1 MQKFCV
7 YRDKRITECFR
18 KRERIML
25 EEKINEKNIKVEL
38 DTEEIKIDINVSAY
52 ISDSYIPSEI
62 QRIEMYQKISNIET
76 NEDMLLS
83 DGDMLLSSEGIVL
96 EIEAANEEVT
106 TVVADKITLQKI
118 IYFLGERHT
127 FIEIKDSFIRYL
139 PQKELDEEIRK
150 MGGKIFYE
158 KVKFNPE
165 PMTLKRF

>member
-1 MQKFCV
+1 MAMITFRQLIKTASPLMWAKLKFNE
-7 YRDKRITECFR
+7 RLHHNIIT
-18 KRERIML
+18 K
-25 EEKINEKNIKVEL
+25 NEDGN
-38 DTEEIKIDINVSAY
+38 TIKI
-52 ISDSYIPSEI
+52 
-62 QRIEMYQKISNIET
+62 ET
-76 NEDMLLS
+76 DEDMLLS

-96 EIEAANEEVT
+96 AIEAANEEVT